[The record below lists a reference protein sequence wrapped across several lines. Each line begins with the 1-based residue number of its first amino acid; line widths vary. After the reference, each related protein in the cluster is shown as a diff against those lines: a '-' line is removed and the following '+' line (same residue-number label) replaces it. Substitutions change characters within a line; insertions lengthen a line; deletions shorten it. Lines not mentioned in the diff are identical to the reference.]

1 MAMPMRF
8 VVRLQM
14 RKSAEAGMDTT
25 VSGATSNR
33 SGMSRRAMRERNIG
47 TGSLSGTRRRPGA
60 EELVFLSARWSGVN
74 EHHTQVVN
82 VGAGRPR
89 GQEIANAFEESGRI
103 VVGEKTGGIETNGGG
118 AGKRCFVD
126 ESAGGIG
133 RPPAAAVGAVSIGGE
148 RRDPGRAAER
158 QRQRQRIFLVGTA
171 AAGALQRHRQLAA
184 GDQCRG
190 VAAVRKLP
198 RMGGM
203 QVGHRGSLRT

>member
-47 TGSLSGTRRRPGA
+47 TGSLSETRRRPGA

-74 EHHTQVVN
+74 QHHTQVVN

-89 GQEIANAFEESGRI
+89 GQEIAHAFEESARI
-103 VVGEKTGGIETNGGG
+103 VGGKKTGGIETNGGA
-118 AGKRCFVD
+118 AGKRSLGD
-126 ESAGGIG
+126 EPAAGTAG
-133 RPPAAAVGAVSIGGE
+133 PPAAAVGAVCIGGE
-148 RRDPGRAAER
+148 
-158 QRQRQRIFLVGTA
+158 
-171 AAGALQRHRQLAA
+171 
-184 GDQCRG
+184 
-190 VAAVRKLP
+190 
-198 RMGGM
+198 
-203 QVGHRGSLRT
+203 